1 MEKMMIDKAGIF
13 LTIGTTYSD
22 ALERLI
28 DQLTGEQP
36 SDYFILSLEILL
48 GIAYLVGTIYIF
60 KYIISELKTNIGG
73 MFGKLFR
80 KDKKDTANDSKEL
93 IIQVLKN
100 MGCPIISKDSTIK
113 FKYSGKEF
121 IANPFHPSF
130 IWVFGHLGYINLT
143 DSEEEIQMLKE
154 AVNDL
159 NQECYFPSYTYE
171 ENKEKNTLA
180 VYGGISSLF
189 RKEIPNLE
197 NLLGSYLDSIIR
209 AKTEVADKF
218 HLIKEQQEKQKRIV
232 VKGFSTDLAK
242 EADAEQ
248 EKQE

>member
-1 MEKMMIDKAGIF
+1 MIDKAGIF

-48 GIAYLVGTIYIF
+48 GIAYFVGTIYIF

-121 IANPFHPSF
+121 IHS
-130 IWVFGHLGYINLT
+130 IHLLYGYLVI
-143 DSEEEIQMLKE
+143 
-154 AVNDL
+154 
-159 NQECYFPSYTYE
+159 
-171 ENKEKNTLA
+171 
-180 VYGGISSLF
+180 
-189 RKEIPNLE
+189 
-197 NLLGSYLDSIIR
+197 LDI
-209 AKTEVADKF
+209 
-218 HLIKEQQEKQKRIV
+218 LI
-232 VKGFSTDLAK
+232 
-242 EADAEQ
+242 
-248 EKQE
+248 

>member
-1 MEKMMIDKAGIF
+1 MIDKAGIF

-93 IIQVLKN
+93 IIQVLKKHGMPYN
-100 MGCPIISKDSTIK
+100 
-113 FKYSGKEF
+113 FKRFNYQ
-121 IANPFHPSF
+121 
-130 IWVFGHLGYINLT
+130 V
-143 DSEEEIQMLKE
+143 
-154 AVNDL
+154 
-159 NQECYFPSYTYE
+159 
-171 ENKEKNTLA
+171 
-180 VYGGISSLF
+180 
-189 RKEIPNLE
+189 
-197 NLLGSYLDSIIR
+197 
-209 AKTEVADKF
+209 
-218 HLIKEQQEKQKRIV
+218 
-232 VKGFSTDLAK
+232 
-242 EADAEQ
+242 
-248 EKQE
+248 